1 MQKKGLLLIN
11 WGTLLIICI
20 NLRSKKKMSDK
31 DRREVRS
38 ELKLNALGHSY
49 NDMYFFIIPFLLP
62 LFREEFGINYIQSG
76 LILTIHIALRSIF
89 SLVFGHFGDKYEK
102 RVIIASG
109 FIFSSI
115 FLGSLVWINNI
126 HIIATFLFLLAIGV
140 STFHPLATAM
150 VRENSKKHQRG
161 RYLSLFSAAGT
172 VGTVVT
178 SLLFGFFVQIWG
190 WKMTCLLLS
199 LPGYFL
205 GFAYLKLK
213 KDKKNLKVKTEKKT
227 KRGHVNLFFI
237 SMGIRS
243 LGLWAILSFLPIYAT
258 DYLGLKPEISA
269 WIISI
274 IFIGMFVGSLIS
286 SRIIDKNHPLILV
299 LSATIITTFLVLG
312 ITFIAQPIFIVL
324 LIGILGILEGIIF
337 CSQSTW
343 LTFICPANHQSKI
356 FGISLFVEGLSATIA
371 PILYGWIADQF
382 SLIWAYRL
390 AAIPIFIS
398 FILFLILHFLENKQ
412 DKAYEMKCLGH
423 NESPTEVI

>member
-1 MQKKGLLLIN
+1 
-11 WGTLLIICI
+11 
-20 NLRSKKKMSDK
+20 MSDK
-31 DRREVRS
+31 DRREVKS
-38 ELKLNALGHSY
+38 KLKLNALGHSY

-62 LFREEFGINYIQSG
+62 LFREEFGINYVQSG
-76 LILTIHIALRSIF
+76 LILTIHVASRSIF
-89 SLVFGHFGDKYEK
+89 SLVFGYFGDKYEK

-109 FIFSSI
+109 FICSSI
-115 FLGSLVWINNI
+115 FLGSLIWINNI
-126 HIIATFLFLLAIGV
+126 HTIATFLFLLAIGV

-172 VGTVVT
+172 AGIIVT

-205 GFAYLKLK
+205 GYAYLKSK
-213 KDKKNLKVKTEKKT
+213 KDKKNLKVKAEKKT
-227 KRGHVNLFFI
+227 KRGHINLFFI

-269 WIISI
+269 WIVSI

-286 SRIIDKNHPLILV
+286 SRIIDKNHPLILI
-299 LSATIITTFLVLG
+299 LSATIITTFLVFG
-312 ITFIAQPIFIVL
+312 ITFIAQPISIVL
-324 LIGILGILEGIIF
+324 LIGTLGIVEGIF
-337 CSQSTW
+337 FPSQSTW
-343 LTFICPANHQSKI
+343 LTFICPVNHQSKI

-371 PILYGWIADQF
+371 PTLYGWIADKF

-390 AAIPIFIS
+390 AAIPLFIS
-398 FILFLILHFLENKQ
+398 FVLFLTLYFLESKYV
-412 DKAYEMKCLGH
+412 KAYKMKL
-423 NESPTEVI
+423 NLSS